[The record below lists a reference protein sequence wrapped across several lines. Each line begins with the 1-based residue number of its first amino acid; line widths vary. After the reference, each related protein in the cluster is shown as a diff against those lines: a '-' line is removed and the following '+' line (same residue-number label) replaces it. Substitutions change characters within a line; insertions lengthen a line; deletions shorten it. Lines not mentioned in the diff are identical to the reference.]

1 MTACIFANGKLT
13 HSKKTRKIAQ
23 KCDLIIGANGGSKHL
38 VDLNL
43 RPHVIIGD
51 MDSLP
56 SPLWENDKNI
66 ERVVWS
72 QYKNKT
78 DTELAVDRAIL
89 RGCNKILL
97 FGGLGGRI
105 DHTLGN
111 IELAVKYPGRI
122 EILDDNGKLIALDST
137 KKHTVYGKPG
147 SIVSLI
153 PFGSLV
159 TKVNSQGLKY
169 ELKDLDMIPGTR
181 GISNEMIGD
190 TASIWFIYG
199 ILLVYIEQGKI
210 D

>member
-1 MTACIFANGKLT
+1 MTACIFANGKLS
-13 HSKKTRKIAQ
+13 HSKKTRKIAET
-23 KCDLIIGANGGSKHL
+23 CDLIIGANGGSKHL

-56 SPLWENDKNI
+56 SPLWENDKSI
-66 ERVVWS
+66 ERVMWS

-78 DTELAVDRAIL
+78 DTELAVDRAVL

-111 IELAVKYPGRI
+111 IALAVKYPGRI
-122 EILDDNGKLIALDST
+122 EILDGNGKLVAVDSA
-137 KKHTVYGKPG
+137 KKYTLSGKPG
-147 SIVSLI
+147 SVVSLI

-159 TKVNSQGLKY
+159 TKVSSQGLKY

-181 GISNEMIGD
+181 GINNEMISV
-190 TASIWFIYG
+190 TASIWFKYG
-199 ILLVYIEQGKI
+199 ILLVYIEQGEI
-210 D
+210 N

>member
-1 MTACIFANGKLT
+1 MTACIFANGNLT
-13 HSKKTRKIAQ
+13 YSKKIKKITQ
-23 KCDLIIGANGGSKHL
+23 TCDLIIAANGGSKHIATLGLKPHLL
-38 VDLNL
+38 VGDL
-43 RPHVIIGD
+43 
-51 MDSLP
+51 DSLT
-56 SPLWENDKNI
+56 SPPWENDKNI
-66 ERVVWS
+66 ERAVWP
-72 QYKNKT
+72 QDKNKT

-89 RGCNKILL
+89 SGCNKILL
-97 FGGLGGRI
+97 FGGFGGRI

-122 EILDDNGKLIALDST
+122 EILDNNGKLVALDSST
-137 KKHTVYGKPG
+137 KHTLSGKTG

-169 ELKDLDMIPGTR
+169 EVRDLDMTPGTR

-190 TASIWFIYG
+190 TASIWFKYG
-199 ILLVYIEQGKI
+199 ILLVYIEQGEI

>member
-1 MTACIFANGKLT
+1 MTACVFANGKLT
-13 HSKKTRKIAQ
+13 YSKKIKEIVQT
-23 KCDLIIGANGGSKHL
+23 CNLIIGANGGSKHIATLGLKPHLL
-38 VDLNL
+38 V
-43 RPHVIIGD
+43 GD
-51 MDSLP
+51 MDSLT
-56 SPLWENDKNI
+56 SPPWENDKNI
-66 ERVVWS
+66 ERAVWP
-72 QYKNKT
+72 QDKNKT

-89 RGCNKILL
+89 SGCDKILL

-122 EILDDNGKLIALDST
+122 EILDDNGKLVALDSS
-137 KKHTVYGKPG
+137 KKHTLYGKPG
-147 SIVSLI
+147 SIVSII

-181 GISNEMIGD
+181 GISNEMVGD
-190 TASIWFIYG
+190 TASIRFIYG
-199 ILLVYIEQGKI
+199 ILLVYIEQGEI